1 MQKYPGLHSDENLHV
16 AVPASLQYPPLQGE
30 QNGKAVPGASCTVLL
45 ESVPRSV
52 PAGQGRQG
60 SVSFSLS
67 KKKKPALVLRKYPDG
82 QVSKH
87 MDAPGLEKLPL
98 GHAEHCAAPPLE

>member
-1 MQKYPGLHSDENLHV
+1 M
-16 AVPASLQYPPLQGE
+16 AVPALLQYPPLQGE

-45 ESVPRSV
+45 ESLPRSV
-52 PAGQGRQG
+52 PAGQGTQG
-60 SVSFSLS
+60 SVSFALS
-67 KKKKPALVLRKYPDG
+67 TKPAVAFKKYPEG

-98 GHAEHCAAPPLE
+98 GQAEHCVAPPLE